1 MKSINDKTKKRLAI
15 ASCLI
20 ISVILIV
27 LIISKLQQKPIE
39 DVVLPDESIET
50 NDIIVE
56 KPVIGRKEDRE
67 DEITVTQIESS
78 DTEETD
84 EDVIDNE
91 VTSEDTSNKDG
102 IDKTTVDAVIEQT
115 IQADIEKLKEPTKEQ
130 LTDPTQ
136 KPSGEKVEKAPEPVE
151 HDKVEK
157 PKETPKSNNEPQ
169 GGDINNEGKTY
180 LPGFGWIEN
189 SGENQGAVAED
200 MYENGN
206 KIGNM
211 D

>member
-1 MKSINDKTKKRLAI
+1 MNNINEKTKRRLI
-15 ASCLI
+15 VASGLI

-27 LIISKLQQKPIE
+27 LISAQFKK
-39 DVVLPDESIET
+39 ESIEDAVLPNQ

-56 KPVIGRKEDRE
+56 KPVITEKE
-67 DEITVTQIESS
+67 DEIIVPEIEIP
-78 DTEETD
+78 DTETINNGA
-84 EDVIDNE
+84 ID
-91 VTSEDTSNKDG
+91 TGT
-102 IDKTTVDAVIEQT
+102 EQT
-115 IQADIEKLKEPTKEQ
+115 IQGDVEKPKEPTEEQ

-136 KPSGEKVEKAPEPVE
+136 KPNGEKVETPPEPVA

-157 PKETPKSNNEPQ
+157 PTETQKNDDVPQ
-169 GGDINNEGKTY
+169 GGDTNNQGKTY

-189 SGENQGAVAED
+189 SGENQGTVAED